1 MPKTTKTAFYNP
13 LILLTFF
20 GPKKFN
26 DFKVLAVSTKTV
38 YLEKLN
44 VTKMSQRPL
53 GADSAVSSLNFTFSV
68 GFKLTS
74 FILLHLIR
82 PCGILWGSWQS

>member
-38 YLEKLN
+38 CLEKLN

-53 GADSAVSSLNFTFSV
+53 GADSAVSSLKFTFSNHSADSAV
-68 GFKLTS
+68 SSLKFTQAPKCS
-74 FILLHLIR
+74 VK
-82 PCGILWGSWQS
+82 S